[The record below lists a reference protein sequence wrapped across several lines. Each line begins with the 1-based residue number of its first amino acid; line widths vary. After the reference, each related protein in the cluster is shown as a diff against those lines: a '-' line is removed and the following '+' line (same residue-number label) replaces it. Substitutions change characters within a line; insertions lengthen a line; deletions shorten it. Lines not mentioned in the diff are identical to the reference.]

1 MLCIGLFN
9 WNTTVQH
16 SHHDLHGTLT
26 ETHRYNTAILIC
38 MEHWLKHT
46 GTTHPWWLTLD
57 IFSKTQWHNTHMICM
72 GPFLRKHT
80 STTHTWVLFTEINA
94 GTTHTWWPAWEQR
107 EVGGLTA
114 WAEGS
119 PLRLEQYCAIKWC
132 SSSLKHKNRATYSVA
147 DRTTAYSVSRTT
159 STQSL
164 ASTTSTQSLA
174 STTSTVTGLYN
185 FHTVTGLYNF
195 HTVTG
200 LHNFHS
206 HWLITQLPHSHW
218 PLACTLTTYS
228 LAYCT
233 TATYLQAVYDCIFT
247 GLLYIYY
254 VLTDCSTTTYSL
266 TSTMTATYSLACTA
280 VKHRAI
286 AATRPAPNRN
296 RASLKCHWTTS
307 WISLMSVKNFTDIF
321 NVSEELHGYL

>member
-1 MLCIGLFN
+1 MPVQHTHDDLHESREKWEDSQLERRGRHWDWSSTVLSSGVHLP
-9 WNTTVQH
+9 WNTKTGPLTQWLTELLLTQCHAQLPH
-16 SHHDLHGTLT
+16 SH
-26 ETHRYNTAILIC
+26 
-38 MEHWLKHT
+38 WL
-46 GTTHPWWLTLD
+46 PQL
-57 IFSKTQWHNTHMICM
+57 
-72 GPFLRKHT
+72 P
-80 STTHTWVLFTEINA
+80 
-94 GTTHTWWPAWEQR
+94 
-107 EVGGLTA
+107 
-114 WAEGS
+114 
-119 PLRLEQYCAIKWC
+119 
-132 SSSLKHKNRATYSVA
+132 
-147 DRTTAYSVSRTT
+147 
-159 STQSL
+159 QSL

-218 PLACTLTTYS
+218 PLACRLTTYS

-247 GLLYIYY
+247 ALLYIYY

-266 TSTMTATYSLACTA
+266 TSTMTTTYSLACTA

-321 NVSEELHGYL
+321 NVSEELHRYL